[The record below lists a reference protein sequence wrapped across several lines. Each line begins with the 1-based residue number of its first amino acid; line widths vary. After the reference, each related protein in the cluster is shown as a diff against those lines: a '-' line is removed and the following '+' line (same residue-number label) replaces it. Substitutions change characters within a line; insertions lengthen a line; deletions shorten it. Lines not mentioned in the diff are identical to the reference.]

1 MPAYSLTVKAAAD
14 VDGIFEYTFR
24 TFGLDQARTY
34 LAGLHAQLEELA
46 AHPLRGRSAEEL
58 APGLRRS
65 EYQAHV
71 VFFVQQPAGV
81 RVIRVLHKR
90 MDVQSH
96 L

>member
-1 MPAYSLTVKAAAD
+1 MPAYSLSVKAAAD

-46 AHPLRGRSAEEL
+46 AHPLRGRSAEIL

-65 EYQAHV
+65 EYQAHI
-71 VFFVQQPAGV
+71 VFFVRQTDGV

-90 MDVQSH
+90 MDAPSYF
-96 L
+96 